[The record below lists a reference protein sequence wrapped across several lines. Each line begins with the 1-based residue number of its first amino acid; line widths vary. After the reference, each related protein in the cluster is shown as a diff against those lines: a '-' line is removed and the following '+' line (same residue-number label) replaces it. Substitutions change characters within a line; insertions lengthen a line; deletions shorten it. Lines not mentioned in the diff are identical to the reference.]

1 MGSWAAPPKSF
12 IRNSADQEDL
22 TMTYSYPASGPVTLH
37 TLLGENASTKSLTSG
52 AIKSDIVSFDFDS
65 PELIHHGFKPMV
77 REGKYDWGELAIVTF
92 LQAKFYG
99 KPLVLVPAII
109 GGRFQH
115 QCVAY
120 NSDKGDLKPADLNG
134 KRIGVR
140 SYTQTTGAWVRGIL
154 QNEYGVDP
162 ANVEWVVFE
171 DAHLAEYKEPSNVHL
186 APKGKKLKEMLF
198 SGEVDAAMIGSDMP
212 DDPRIKTVIP
222 APKADALA
230 WHERTGVIP
239 MNHMVVVRSQLSQQR
254 PDVVKEIY
262 RMLLES
268 RDRDTKPV
276 NGLQMRPFGVEAMR
290 PSLEMV
296 IDYAFQQKILGRK
309 LLVDELF
316 DDTTRTLG
324 V

>member
-1 MGSWAAPPKSF
+1 
-12 IRNSADQEDL
+12 
-22 TMTYSYPASGPVTLH
+22 MTHTYPASGPVRLH
-37 TLLGENASTKSLTSG
+37 TLLAPKNASTKSLTSG
-52 AIKSDIVSFDFDS
+52 TIGSDLVGFDFDA
-65 PELIHHGFKPMV
+65 PELIHNGFKPMV
-77 REGKYDWGELAIVTF
+77 RDGKFDWGELAIVTF

-99 KPLVLVPAII
+99 KPLVLLPAII

-120 NSDKGDLKPADLNG
+120 NSEFATLAPSDLNG

-140 SYTQTTGAWVRGIL
+140 SYTQTTGVWIRGIL

-198 SGEVDAAMIGSDMP
+198 NGEIDAAMIGSDMP

-222 APKADALA
+222 DPKKDALA

-239 MNHMVVVRSQLSQQR
+239 MNHMVVVRSELSQQR
-254 PDVVKEIY
+254 PDVVREIY
-262 RMLLES
+262 RLLLES
-268 RDRDTKPV
+268 RDLDTKPV
-276 NGLQMRPFGVEAMR
+276 NGMQMRPFGVEAVR
-290 PSLEMV
+290 PSLEM
-296 IDYAFQQKILGRK
+296 IIEYAFQQKVIGRK
-309 LLVDELF
+309 LTVDELF
-316 DDTTRTLG
+316 DDTTRALG
-324 V
+324 G